1 MIFHS
6 DLGSQYTALEFKRLL
21 RHYNVKQSFSAPGS
35 PHDNAV
41 AESFFASIKKE
52 EFKRYFYQTEAE
64 LLNAAQEY
72 IDFYN
77 SYRPHQSLGF
87 KTPNQIEAEYETK

>member
-1 MIFHS
+1 M
-6 DLGSQYTALEFKRLL
+6 ALEFKKLIRD
-21 RHYNVKQSFSAPGS
+21 HKVKQSFSAPGS

-52 EFKRYFYQTEAE
+52 EFRRHFYQTEAE
-64 LLNAAQEY
+64 LLTAVQEY
-72 IDFYN
+72 VDFYN

-87 KTPNQIEAEYETK
+87 KTPDQIDTEYEVHTIH